1 MLTEPEQRNYLA
13 RIADA
18 LRAATAIAKQY
29 APGTF
34 HVADDGGRNVVTEV
48 DRKISDI
55 LHVQLLRPGEGW
67 LSEEDQDDKVR
78 LGRKIVWVV
87 DPLDGT
93 REFVDGIPEWCI
105 SIGLVVDGLS
115 VGGGISNPATD
126 EVFLGSLDCG
136 VTYNGQLARTSTRSD
151 SDLGSAVI
159 LASRQE
165 YKRGEWKCFEQLP
178 FTVRAM
184 GSVAYK
190 LALVAAGRADATW
203 TLSPKHEWDVAAG
216 VALVTA
222 AGGVV
227 RRTDGVELRFNQDT
241 VLFPGLAASTKNLWP
256 EVAHLIARTATVR

>member
-18 LRAATAIAKQY
+18 LRAATTIAKQY
-29 APGTF
+29 SPGTF
-34 HVADDGGRNVVTEV
+34 HVADDGSRNVVTEV

-67 LSEEDQDDKVR
+67 LSEEDRDDKVR

-115 VGGGISNPATD
+115 VAGGICNPATD
-126 EVFLGSLDCG
+126 EEFLGSLDCG
-136 VTYNGQLARTSTRSD
+136 VTYNGQLARTSPRSD
-151 SDLGSAVI
+151 LDRAVV

-165 YKRGEWKCFEQLP
+165 YKRGEWKCFEQMR

-227 RRTDGVELRFNQDT
+227 RCTDGAELRFNRDT

-256 EVAHLIARTATVR
+256 EVAHLIAPTATVR

>member
-1 MLTEPEQRNYLA
+1 MLTKPEQRNYLA

-18 LRAATAIAKQY
+18 LRASTAIAKQY
-29 APGTF
+29 SPGTF
-34 HVADDGGRNVVTEV
+34 HVADDGSRNVVTEV
-48 DRKISDI
+48 DRKISDL

-67 LSEEDQDDKVR
+67 LSEEDRDDKVR
-78 LGRKIVWVV
+78 LGRRIVWVV

-93 REFVDGIPEWCI
+93 REFVDDIPEWCI

-115 VGGGISNPATD
+115 VAGGISNPASE

-136 VTYNGQLARTSTRSD
+136 VTYNGQLAGISTRSD
-151 SDLGSAVI
+151 LDSAVV

-178 FTVRAM
+178 FTVRAL

-227 RRTDGVELRFNQDT
+227 RSTDGADLRFNRDT
-241 VLFPGLAASTKNLWP
+241 VLLPGLAASTKNLWP

>member
-13 RIADA
+13 RMADA
-18 LRAATAIAKQY
+18 LRAATTIAKQY
-29 APGTF
+29 SPGTF
-34 HVADDGGRNVVTEV
+34 HVADDGSRNVVTEV
-48 DRKISDI
+48 DRKISDL

-67 LSEEDQDDKVR
+67 LSEEDRDDKVR

-93 REFVDGIPEWCI
+93 REFVDGVPEWCI

-115 VGGGISNPATD
+115 VAGGISNPATD

-136 VTYNGQLARTSTRSD
+136 VTYNGQLACTSTRSHLD
-151 SDLGSAVI
+151 SAVV

-165 YKRGEWKCFEQLP
+165 YKRGEWKCFAQLP

-203 TLSPKHEWDVAAG
+203 TLSPKHEWDGAAG

-222 AGGVV
+222 AGGMA
-227 RRTDGVELRFNQDT
+227 RSTDGAELRFNRNT

>member
-13 RIADA
+13 RMADA
-18 LRAATAIAKQY
+18 LRAATTIAKQY
-29 APGTF
+29 SPGTF
-34 HVADDGGRNVVTEV
+34 HVADDGSRNVVTEV
-48 DRKISDI
+48 DRKISDL

-67 LSEEDQDDKVR
+67 LSEEDRDDKVR

-93 REFVDGIPEWCI
+93 REFVDGVPEWCI

-115 VGGGISNPATD
+115 VAGGISNPATD

-136 VTYNGQLARTSTRSD
+136 VTYNGQLACTSTRSHLD
-151 SDLGSAVI
+151 SAVV

-165 YKRGEWKCFEQLP
+165 YKRGEWKCFAQLP

-222 AGGVV
+222 AGGMA
-227 RRTDGVELRFNQDT
+227 RSTDGAELRFNRNT

-256 EVAHLIARTATVR
+256 EVARLIARTATVR

>member
-13 RIADA
+13 RMADA
-18 LRAATAIAKQY
+18 LRAATTIAKQY
-29 APGTF
+29 SPGTF
-34 HVADDGGRNVVTEV
+34 HVADDGSRNVVTEV
-48 DRKISDI
+48 DRKISDL

-67 LSEEDQDDKVR
+67 LSEEDRDDKVR

-93 REFVDGIPEWCI
+93 REFVDGVPEWCI

-115 VGGGISNPATD
+115 VAGGISNPATD

-136 VTYNGQLARTSTRSD
+136 VTYNGQLACTSTRSHLD
-151 SDLGSAVI
+151 SAVV

-165 YKRGEWKCFEQLP
+165 YKRGEWAQFEGKG
-178 FTVRAM
+178 FSVRKT

-190 LALVAAGRADATW
+190 LALVSAGLADATW

-216 VALVTA
+216 VALVNS
-222 AGGVV
+222 AGGTVACT
-227 RRTDGVELRFNQDT
+227 RNAKLQFNQSAT
-241 VLFPGLAASTKNLWP
+241 LLPGLIASGGGIWSQVLQVIDA
-256 EVAHLIARTATVR
+256 VAVG

>member
-1 MLTEPEQRNYLA
+1 MLTESEQRSYLA

-18 LRAATAIAKQY
+18 LTAATRTAKQY

-34 HVADDGGRNVVTEV
+34 HVADTGDRNVVTEV

-55 LHVQLLRPGEGW
+55 LHAHLLRTGEGW
-67 LSEEDQDDKVR
+67 LSEEDRDDKAR
-78 LGRKIVWVV
+78 LGHRIVWVV

-105 SIGLVVDGLS
+105 SVGLVVEG
-115 VGGGISNPATD
+115 VPVAGGICNPATD
-126 EVFLGSLDCG
+126 EVFLGSLNCG
-136 VTYNGQLARTSTRSD
+136 VTYNGQSVGTSTRR
-151 SDLGSAVI
+151 DLGGAIV

-165 YKRGEWKCFEQLP
+165 YKRGEWKCFAQLP

-190 LALVAAGRADATW
+190 LALVAAGQADATW

-216 VALVTA
+216 VALVIA
-222 AGGVV
+222 AGGIV
-227 RRTDGVELRFNQDT
+227 RSTEHEELRFNRDT
-241 VLFPGLAASTKNLWP
+241 LLFPGLAASCKTLWP
-256 EVAHLIARTATVR
+256 EVAQLIARTTMAR